1 MRRWRGGGAQCP
13 FIPTRD
19 GERFFFGY
27 TATVRPPPYLS
38 TGVRTA
44 PLSVIGGSHP
54 PQIHTMA
61 QGGMGPP
68 PTAAQRGDAQPLA
81 AVSGLLS
88 PPFFLRR
95 VSIHAAP
102 GRAVKPDRAREL
114 RRMFFPDMMSSPK
127 PSWWEKA

>member
-1 MRRWRGGGAQCP
+1 MSIHPNQGWGTVLFWLHCNSPTSSIPQHRGPHGP
-13 FIPTRD
+13 P
-19 GERFFFGY
+19 ERN
-27 TATVRPPPYLS
+27 R
-38 TGVRTA
+38 GV
-44 PLSVIGGSHP
+44 PP